1 MKSKTHIAPT
11 VRTRRA
17 FALFGAVAALAT
29 TIACSD
35 QPKPAASSAQPAGAS
50 VRPAVLQTSSQ
61 NVAKV
66 TAVSENP
73 ETTSVTKPV
82 VAKPVS
88 FKSRDYGISFQ
99 YPWQYTRMSARALAK
114 AEDSMLP
121 KADGFEGQFTL
132 ARVDIPKGFYPDTNF
147 DSGYFTLSLNQDVS
161 KDECEGSLGNDV
173 KIDKLNGVEF
183 RSVETEN
190 GGRGTASKVRNYVTY
205 ANYNCYEIELG
216 VKTKNDMG
224 LEREVDPD
232 QVMRRLES
240 ILATVKV
247 APEEK
252 VTVQPT
258 LESSKASATPDSGN

>member
-35 QPKPAASSAQPAGAS
+35 QPKPAASSAQPVGAS
-50 VRPAVLQTSSQ
+50 VRPSVLQTSSQ

-66 TAVSENP
+66 TTVSENT
-73 ETTSVTKPV
+73 ETTS

-99 YPWQYTRMSARALAK
+99 YPWQYTRMSARTLAK

-132 ARVDIPKGFYPDTNF
+132 TRVDIPKGFYPDTNF
-147 DSGYFTLSLNQDVS
+147 ESGYFTLSLNQDVS
-161 KDECEGSLGNDV
+161 KEECEGSVGNDV
-173 KIDKLNGVEF
+173 KIDKVNGVEF
-183 RSVETEN
+183 RSIETEN

-224 LEREVDPD
+224 LAREVDPD
-232 QVMRRLES
+232 QVIRRLES